1 MQLTKAA
8 RFFGCRWLRE
18 VSVAKRP
25 TMTAL
30 WSLLSLFIAGA
41 CAAQTS
47 NATADQTTRNGG
59 PWILMAADADG
70 ASASAYLTNTATG
83 DTYNCSASYLW
94 IWSS

>member
-1 MQLTKAA
+1 VPVVEGGECGKATNYDGPMELA
-8 RFFGCRWLRE
+8 
-18 VSVAKRP
+18 
-25 TMTAL
+25 
-30 WSLLSLFIAGA
+30 LSLFIAGA